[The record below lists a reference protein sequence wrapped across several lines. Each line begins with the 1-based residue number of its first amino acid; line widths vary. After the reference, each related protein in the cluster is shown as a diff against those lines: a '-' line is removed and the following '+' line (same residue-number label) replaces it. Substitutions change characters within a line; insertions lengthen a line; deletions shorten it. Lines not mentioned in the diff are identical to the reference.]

1 MNEIKTLT
9 FFSNYFN
16 HHQKAL
22 CDEFYS
28 LLGEGF
34 KFVETM
40 PMEGFR
46 AQMGWGE
53 DTPSYVIRTYESEEM
68 AKAAEILA
76 ISSDLVIMG
85 TAPEE
90 YCDARLEENKL
101 TFRYSERPLKEG
113 FIKFFIPR
121 LTKKYI
127 RMHLKNRNKN
137 IYVLGASAFTALD
150 FKKMFNSYPDKCY
163 KFGYFPVHK
172 EYDIEKLLE
181 NKHRFAQV
189 NEVKSETAGTAID
202 DGAHKRVSPLT
213 FETPTIL
220 WLGRMLK
227 LKKPDLMIMAARQL
241 KDLGYNFKLHMVGE
255 GEMRPVCEKMV
266 QDFDLSDRVTFE
278 DFLSPDGARDRMA
291 EYQIYVMTSN
301 KLEGWGSVIYEGLNA
316 GCAVVASHVCGAT
329 PWLVENEE
337 CGLVY
342 KSGDVASLT
351 RQIKKLLDSPE
362 LIDKYGR
369 NAYEKMHDKWN
380 PKNAAASVIKL
391 AQGLRAANANGDSIK
406 EPAAEYIISDGPCS
420 KADYLVNNWFSE

>member
-1 MNEIKTLT
+1 MVKTLT
-9 FFSNYFN
+9 FYSNYFN

-22 CDEFYS
+22 CDEFYRI
-28 LLGEGF
+28 LGDGF

-46 AQMGWGE
+46 AKMGWGE
-53 DTPSYVIRTYESEEM
+53 DTPSYVLRTYESSEQADA
-68 AKAAEILA
+68 AKILA

-85 TAPEE
+85 TAPED
-90 YCDARLEENKL
+90 YCEARLKEGKL

-127 RMHLKNRNKN
+127 RMHLKNRDKN
-137 IYVLGASAFTALD
+137 IYVLGASAFTSLD

-172 EYDIEKLLE
+172 EYDVNKLMEEK
-181 NKHRFAQV
+181 K
-189 NEVKSETAGTAID
+189 KAGT
-202 DGAHKRVSPLT
+202 V
-213 FETPTIL
+213 TIL

-227 LKKPDLMIMAARQL
+227 LKKPDLMVMAARQL

-266 QDFDLSDRVTFE
+266 RDFDLEDRVTFE
-278 DFLSPDGARDRMA
+278 DFLSPDEARDRMA

-316 GCAVVASHVCGAT
+316 GCAVVASHICGAT
-329 PWLVENEE
+329 PWLVENEK
-337 CGLVY
+337 CGLVF
-342 KSGDVASLT
+342 KSGDVSSLT
-351 RQIKKLLDSPE
+351 NQLKKLLDKPE
-362 LIDKYGR
+362 LIEEYGTK
-369 NAYEKMHDKWN
+369 AYEKMHDKWN
-380 PKNAAASVIKL
+380 PKNAAESVLKL
-391 AQGLRAANANGDSIK
+391 ASGLLKAGADGNK
-406 EPAAEYIISDGPCS
+406 VKMPASDYLIEEGPCS
-420 KADYLVNNWFSE
+420 KAPYLRNNWFKG